1 MGYVEYDH
9 FVQKNNKRWFW
20 SRSGGGLY
28 CQDTLSGEMELI
40 YTRCDNHII
49 DNSDC
54 SFGVIFLLDDQL
66 VLAPRYVQELLI
78 YNLGQKQASKLF
90 LPDKSNKGGE
100 YFLDAFQTVDEII
113 LVPRR
118 YHAFVHLDKRSLQI
132 RAGKSWYDA
141 YGNKGQKPGEESD
154 FVAKPVVNNKNVYLA
169 FYNTPKVLKYDI
181 CSMEYAIYDTRKIGD
196 KIEIYEND
204 EISLLII
211 ERLDCIRI
219 ETDDKGI
226 VDVINEFIK
235 ENHCNKII
243 KYEDNIFFFTE
254 TSIYALKKGEHRIK
268 TVDWYAQIEENY
280 LKRVYYKG
288 LGRSRDSL
296 VVFQERNVL
305 YISFALEKYRGKCF
319 VKIDKQDVTVEY
331 EKVYERNEVEILL
344 QHMQDFVQT
353 RQTGIKDSI
362 GLRIYRGLNEK
373 YGEK

>member
-1 MGYVEYDH
+1 MGQVGYDH
-9 FVQKNNKRWFW
+9 FVQRNNKRWFW

-28 CQDTLSGEMELI
+28 CQDTLSGKSELI

-54 SFGVIFLLDDQL
+54 SFGGIFLLNDQL
-66 VLAPRYVQELLI
+66 VLTPRYVQELLV
-78 YNLGQKQASKLF
+78 YNLKQKRALKLS
-90 LPDKSNKGGE
+90 LPDKPKRGGE

-141 YGNKGQKPGEESD
+141 YGNKGQKLGEESD
-154 FVAKPVVNNKNVYLA
+154 FVAKPMVSNKNVYLA

-196 KIEIYEND
+196 KIEIYEDD

-226 VDVINEFIK
+226 VDVINEFMK

-254 TSIYALKKGEHRIK
+254 TSIYVLKKGEHRVKIP
-268 TVDWYAQIEENY
+268 DWYAQIEENY

-288 LGRSRDSL
+288 LGRTRDSL
-296 VVFQERNVL
+296 FVFQERDVL
-305 YISFALEKYRGKCF
+305 YISFELEKYRGKCF
-319 VKIDKQDVTVEY
+319 VKIDKQEVIIEY
-331 EKVYERNEVEILL
+331 EKIYERNEIEILL
-344 QHMQDFVQT
+344 QYMKATVKID
-353 RQTGIKDSI
+353 RSKIKDSV
-362 GLRIYRGLNEK
+362 GLRIYKGIK
-373 YGEK
+373 